1 MPLPTLRH
9 QTAFARLASLAVLV
23 SGLAITSSALAQDV
37 PVPPEDRAT
46 AAPVADPPAR
56 VGRLTALQGAVS
68 FEPAS
73 DTEWGAAE
81 PNRPVTTGDRIWS
94 DTAGRAEIE
103 MGTAAARVWHE
114 TEIDVTRLDDNSLQ
128 LRIPQGTVTVRL
140 STFTDGET
148 AEIDAPNAAVTIGAT
163 GEYRVDV
170 SPDGATTTVTV
181 RSGSAEVTSAGSSF
195 ALVAH
200 QLATIQGDSAPTY
213 NVAEEG
219 PADDF
224 DQWVSARD
232 EVADRAPRR
241 YVPSDMPGVEDLD
254 DNGSWDNDADYGPVW
269 YPTVVEAGWAPYH
282 TGHWAWIGP
291 WGWTWVDDAP
301 WGWAPFHYGRW
312 AYVHDR
318 WGWCPGRVIAPAV
331 YAPGLVVFA
340 GGAGWGASAAFG
352 PGGGVGWFPLGP
364 EEVYRPAYRVS
375 PAYVRRVNITN
386 VTNITNITNI
396 ANVTNVTNVTYR
408 NRDVGNAFMAVPRQ
422 SFIASAPVARASVR
436 LPEDQIRSA
445 AIVGAAPQVVP
456 THESLI
462 ANAGGRSF
470 TRPPVEVARRAVVA
484 VHAPPPRPVPFS
496 AQEHAL
502 ASTGGRPLA
511 PAQLATLRHT
521 TPVPSGQPSRTTLIH
536 SAAAQP
542 AHGVTLQPARAGL
555 PAAHPVFQTGVVSRA
570 MTPPPP
576 AGSHP
581 AMAQPPSA
589 QMTARAQETTTPQA
603 AEPRAAAPSEA
614 TATRVP
620 ASPAMQSRP
629 PAARPAVRAASPS
642 LNAAYVAQ
650 RTQMEDR
657 HVQQFA
663 KPPAGVTPDALA
675 ERQQTEHN
683 ELDARYHQAAA
694 AGKATL
700 PPPRPAVTRS
710 APPPAAHAA
719 PAPAPRKK

>member
-1 MPLPTLRH
+1 MPISSRRH
-9 QTAFARLASLAVLV
+9 PAAFARIVALAVLATGF
-23 SGLAITSSALAQDV
+23 SIASSARAQDV
-37 PVPPEDRAT
+37 PVPPEDQ
-46 AAPVADPPAR
+46 AAQPVADPPAR
-56 VGRLTALQGAVS
+56 VGRLTALQGTVS

-81 PNRPVTTGDRIWS
+81 PNRPVTTGDRVWS

-103 MGTAAARVWHE
+103 MGTAAVRVWRE
-114 TEIDVTRLDDNSLQ
+114 TELDVTRLDDNSLQ
-128 LRIPQGTVTVRL
+128 LRIPQGTVAVRL

-148 AEIDAPNAAVTIGAT
+148 AEIDAPNAAVTLNAT

-195 ALVAH
+195 SLTAH
-200 QLATIQGDSAPTY
+200 QLATVQGDSAPTY
-213 NVAEEG
+213 NVAEEA
-219 PADDF
+219 PSDDF
-224 DQWVSARD
+224 DQWVSSRD
-232 EVADRAPRR
+232 EVADQAPRR

-269 YPTVVEAGWAPYH
+269 YPTTVEVGWAPYH

-291 WGWTWVDDAP
+291 WGWTWVDAAP

-318 WGWCPGRVIAPAV
+318 WGWCPGRVIASAV

-340 GGAGWGASAAFG
+340 GGAGWGAAAAFG

-364 EEVYRPAYRVS
+364 EEVYRPAYHVS
-375 PAYVRRVNITN
+375 DAYIRRVNVTN
-386 VTNITNITNI
+386 VTNITNI
-396 ANVTNVTNVTYR
+396 TNVTNVTYR
-408 NRDVGNAFMAVPRQ
+408 NRDVPNAFVAVPRS
-422 SFIASAPVARASVR
+422 SFVSAAPVARAAVR
-436 LPEDQIRSA
+436 LPPDQIRSA
-445 AIVGAAPQVVP
+445 TLVGAAPQVVP
-456 THESLI
+456 TRESLV
-462 ANAGGRSF
+462 AHPGAGPLS
-470 TRPPVEVARRAVVA
+470 RPPEEVARRSVVA

-502 ASTGGRPLA
+502 ASTNGKPLA
-511 PAQLATLRHT
+511 PAQLATLRRT
-521 TPVPSGQPSRTTLIH
+521 TPVPAGQPSRTVLVR

-542 AHGVTLQPARAGL
+542 VHGAPLKPARAGL
-555 PAAHPVFQTGVVSRA
+555 PAAHPVFQTGVVSRP
-570 MTPPPP
+570 MTPPPSVG
-576 AGSHP
+576 AH
-581 AMAQPPSA
+581 AAIAQPPRE
-589 QMTARAQETTTPQA
+589 QVTARAQETTAP
-603 AEPRAAAPSEA
+603 PSPAAASNEA

-620 ASPAMQSRP
+620 AAATMTSRP

-642 LNAAYVAQ
+642 LSASYAAE

-683 ELDARYHQAAA
+683 DLDARYHQAAA
-694 AGKATL
+694 AGKTTM
-700 PPPRPAVTRS
+700 PPPRPAAR
-710 APPPAAHAA
+710 PAAPR
-719 PAPAPRKK
+719 PAPAPKRK

>member
-1 MPLPTLRH
+1 MPLPTYRH
-9 QTAFARLASLAVLV
+9 QAVFARLAALSIVV
-23 SGLAITSSALAQDV
+23 GGLTIASSALAQDV
-37 PVPPEDRAT
+37 PVPPEDRAS
-46 AAPVADPPAR
+46 AEPVADPPAR

-94 DTAGRAEIE
+94 DTAGHAEIE
-103 MGTAAARVWHE
+103 MGTATVGVWHE
-114 TEIDVTRLDDNSLQ
+114 TELDVTRLDDNSLQ
-128 LRIPQGTVTVRL
+128 LRIPQGSVNVRL

-148 AEIDAPNAAVTIGAT
+148 AEIDAPNAAVTLGAT

-219 PADDF
+219 SPDDF

-232 EVADRAPRR
+232 DVADQAPRR
-241 YVPSDMPGVEDLD
+241 YVPSDMPGVADLD

-282 TGHWAWIGP
+282 TGHWVWIGP

-331 YAPGLVVFA
+331 YAPGLVVFV
-340 GGAGWGASAAFG
+340 GGAGWGASAFG
-352 PGGGVGWFPLGP
+352 PGGGVGWFALGP

-386 VTNITNITNI
+386 VTNITNITN
-396 ANVTNVTNVTYR
+396 VTNVIYR
-408 NRDVGNAFMAVPRQ
+408 NHNSPNAFIAVPRQ
-422 SFIASAPVARASVR
+422 SFVTAAPVERASVR
-436 LPEDQIRSA
+436 LPADQIRSA
-445 AIVGAAPQVVP
+445 AILGAAPQVVP
-456 THESLI
+456 THESLV
-462 ANAGGRSF
+462 ANAGSRAL
-470 TRPPVEVARRAVVA
+470 TRPPLDVVRRQVVA
-484 VHAPPPRPVPFS
+484 VHAPPPRPVPFT

-502 ASTGGRPLA
+502 ASSGGRPLA
-511 PAQLATLRHT
+511 PAELATLRRT
-521 TPVPSGQPSRTTLIH
+521 TPVPQGRPSRTTLVR

-542 AHGVTLQPARAGL
+542 ADGATLKPARAGL
-555 PAAHPVFQTGVVSRA
+555 PAAHPAFQTGVVSRA
-570 MTPPPP
+570 MTPPP
-576 AGSHP
+576 A
-581 AMAQPPSA
+581 
-589 QMTARAQETTTPQA
+589 
-603 AEPRAAAPSEA
+603 PREA

-620 ASPAMQSRP
+620 ASPATASRP
-629 PAARPAVRAASPS
+629 PAARPPVRAGSPA
-642 LNAAYVAQ
+642 LNAAYAAQ
-650 RTQMEDR
+650 RTQMEER

-675 ERQQTEHN
+675 ERQQAEHN
-683 ELDARYHQAAA
+683 DLDARYHQAAA
-694 AGKATL
+694 EGRSAL
-700 PPPRPAVTRS
+700 PPPRPAAPRS
-710 APPPAAHAA
+710 SPRPAA
-719 PAPAPRKK
+719 APRHR